1 MIKGLSVAILGTVA
15 LIATSAPAATAADP
29 EIPRNFVRHELTHW
43 TWYGPQDWVASDGA
57 NDLLVG
63 SPTGERFLHY
73 GASAA
78 PCVYPPLWSTTD
90 EFFAYSR
97 NTALAGASSNN
108 GLYSFGLKGA
118 RYTSIGAVQTIGQ
131 NYLRQSVKFTG
142 KRGKKVVRGEMVV
155 DFFYVDAG
163 ACGERLQIRSAPA
176 KGHKASIKVLRKIQP
191 LIFGPR

>member
-1 MIKGLSVAILGTVA
+1 MIKRLSVAILGTVA
-15 LIATSAPAATAADP
+15 LIATSVPAATAADP
-29 EIPRNFVRHELTHW
+29 EIPRN
-43 TWYGPQDWVASDGA
+43 WYGPQDWVASDGA

-97 NTALAGASSNN
+97 NTALARASSNY

-118 RYTSIGAVQTIGQ
+118 R
-131 NYLRQSVKFTG
+131 
-142 KRGKKVVRGEMVV
+142 
-155 DFFYVDAG
+155 
-163 ACGERLQIRSAPA
+163 
-176 KGHKASIKVLRKIQP
+176 
-191 LIFGPR
+191 